1 MVVFLAGCDGW
12 TDEER
17 EGVRASM
24 QHSRQPDSLRRSAP
38 PDRPPRR
45 AIDKTEKSSV
55 IGEILNRRFLAV
67 SGSFKSIAP
76 CSEKTG
82 SSHDTNFP

>member
-1 MVVFLAGCDGW
+1 MHWTRDGGVS
-12 TDEER
+12 EGR
-17 EGVRASM
+17 EGVRGQACNIAGN
-24 QHSRQPDSLRRSAP
+24 PTPLGAA
-38 PDRPPRR
+38 RPPRR

-76 CSEKTG
+76 CSEKAG
-82 SSHDTNFP
+82 SSHDIHFP